1 MAEYTLY
8 GGWQSSRRM
17 VNSSQLVLSD
27 EFNSSQLIL
36 CDELTMRQNALC
48 HEVTVEL
55 KQPVRWTEPNK

>member
-8 GGWQSSRRM
+8 GGWQSSRHM
-17 VNSSQLVLSD
+17 V
-27 EFNSSQLIL
+27 NSSQLIL